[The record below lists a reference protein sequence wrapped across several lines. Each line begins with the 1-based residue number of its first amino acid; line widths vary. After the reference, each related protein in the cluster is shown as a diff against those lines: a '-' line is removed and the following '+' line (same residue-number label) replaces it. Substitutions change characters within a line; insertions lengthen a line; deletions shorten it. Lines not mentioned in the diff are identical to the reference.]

1 MAGIVN
7 KGRKF
12 FVSTTAAPTVLDKS
26 GYEGLTYKEVGCVV
40 NLGETGSAANVLS
53 QDCWGTDVTQK
64 QVGIIN
70 AGDPT
75 LEVGVD
81 YDDEGQ
87 ELLRDYAN
95 DGNYY
100 AFKIENVTKAG
111 EATPVIEYNRG
122 LVLGPVSSN
131 GGVED
136 WSNETFTLGLVQERI
151 VVDATTSG
159 P

>member
-12 FVSTTAAPTVLDKS
+12 YISTTAEPDDLDESAYS
-26 GYEGLTYKEVGCVV
+26 GLSWKEVGCVV
-40 NLGETGSAANVLS
+40 NVGETGSAANVLS
-53 QDCWGTDVTQK
+53 QDCWGTKVTQK

-75 LEVGVD
+75 VEVGVD

-87 ELLRDYAN
+87 IAMRAAAN

-100 AFKIENVTKAG
+100 AFKIENVTLAG
-111 EATPVIEYNRG
+111 QITPVTEYNRG

-151 VVDATTSG
+151 VVNATTSG
-159 P
+159 G